1 MDKVNTYRVEIK
13 RILSAYA
20 ALVARQP
27 TPGVETLLVFD
38 EARDQ
43 YLWLQCGWAAERR
56 VYGVTV
62 HVRIVDGKIRIEQD
76 WTEESIA
83 SALLQAGVP
92 RDDVVLAFRE
102 PVGEHIPGM
111 LVA

>member
-43 YLWLQCGWAAERR
+43 YLWLQVGWADDQR
-56 VYGVTV
+56 VYGVTL
-62 HVRIVDGKIRIEQD
+62 HVRILEGKIRIEQD
-76 WTEESIA
+76 WTEEGIA
-83 SALLQAGVP
+83 SDLLQAGVP
-92 RDDVVLAFRE
+92 RADIVLAFHE
-102 PVGEHIPGM
+102 PVADHAAEM
-111 LVA
+111 VAA